1 MTTPAPMGNLRSI
14 EIVEDRTSE
23 SRCDAGFLRIARLRL
38 RNHYED
44 GVQSDVYAC
53 DVLSRPGSDAVV
65 AVLFEIDG
73 HKTVRVLLRDGAR
86 PPIYLRRNR
95 TFVHPD
101 PRVYFSLKEL
111 VAGMVE
117 PTDGAGDE
125 GLVRRAAAE
134 ADEEVGLRVPTESF
148 RVIGGETFA
157 SPGTSDEK
165 LYFCA
170 GPVELAAAGP
180 GRGDGSV
187 MEERSRVV
195 TAELGEAIR
204 ACRSGEIPDMKTEVG
219 LLRLAD
225 HLGYLPQ
232 LGCFVN
238 ELPAE
243 LAARYSRLGVPS
255 RDDG

>member
-1 MTTPAPMGNLRSI
+1 M
-14 EIVEDRTSE
+14 
-23 SRCDAGFLRIARLRL
+23 
-38 RNHYED
+38 
-44 GVQSDVYAC
+44 YAC

-65 AVLFEIDG
+65 AVLFEING

-101 PRVYFSLKEL
+101 PRVYLSLKEL

-117 PTDGAGDE
+117 PIDGAGDE

-134 ADEEVGLRVPTESF
+134 ADEEVDLRVPPESF

-170 GPVELAAAGP
+170 APVELAAAGP
-180 GRGDGSV
+180 GRA
-187 MEERSRVV
+187 RSSGV
-195 TAELGEAIR
+195 TLR
-204 ACRSGEIPDMKTEVG
+204 WRG
-219 LLRLAD
+219 LYRLA
-225 HLGYLPQ
+225 LSWKKW
-232 LGCFVN
+232 
-238 ELPAE
+238 PAI
-243 LAARYSRLGVPS
+243 LFSRKVQSGPRRGTYFSVHPTPIGFTAGLQTAR
-255 RDDG
+255 